1 MVKWLGIN
9 DKMAMPFG
17 GFFIRIYIL
26 TYIIVTLAGEV
37 VPDNKAA
44 VVKQPLL
51 IL

>member
-1 MVKWLGIN
+1 MEMAGWVGIN

-26 TYIIVTLAGEV
+26 THIIVTLAGEV

-44 VVKQPLL
+44 VVK
-51 IL
+51 